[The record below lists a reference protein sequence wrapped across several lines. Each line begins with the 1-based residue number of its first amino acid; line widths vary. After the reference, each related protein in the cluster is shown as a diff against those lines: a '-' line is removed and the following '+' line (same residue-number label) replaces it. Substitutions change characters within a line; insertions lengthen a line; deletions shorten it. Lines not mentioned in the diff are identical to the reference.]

1 MLIKMELKKG
11 TNEWLPAVHGVMFN
25 HWGCLW
31 EINEQELIISW
42 PKLAISLGKMLI
54 CSPARS
60 MRVKLYIVFTVVS
73 FHKTAKVQATFC
85 QKKTIKNMKSPSSQN
100 IGHCKTTYSYY
111 RIYQN
116 WQVKLWLLIEQY
128 FTWTAQALPHSLLNR
143 AAYPGELWVGSLWA

>member
-1 MLIKMELKKG
+1 MYISVHAKNRELMHLSRTKLTASLWKILIHC
-11 TNEWLPAVHGVMFN
+11 PV
-25 HWGCLW
+25 
-31 EINEQELIISW
+31 
-42 PKLAISLGKMLI
+42 
-54 CSPARS
+54 RS

-73 FHKTAKVQATFC
+73 FHKTAKIQATFC

-128 FTWTAQALPHSLLNR
+128 FTWTAQARPHSLLNG